1 MMLEND
7 VHNNNLKVEIRLDE
21 VIIIYFLTIEFRSVP
36 KSTSMTSALLSLFIS
51 MAAILGVAAEQLPN
65 FEASTLKA
73 SCTKYDL
80 GNTWK

>member
-1 MMLEND
+1 M
-7 VHNNNLKVEIRLDE
+7 VIKTPKPHNNNLKVEIRLDE
-21 VIIIYFLTIEFRSVP
+21 VIIIYFLTIT